1 MATQRAIDEA
11 DIRERLEKLVDA
23 IRAMDLE
30 RVKPIYAPD
39 IVSFDIVPP
48 LQHLGAES
56 KWQNWADV
64 FAAYRPP
71 LGYEIR
77 DLTIAAGADVAFA
90 HILSRISGTLKVGKS
105 SDYWVRWTTCFR
117 KLDGK
122 NWLIA
127 HDHISVPIDVKSG
140 EALLSLEP

>member
-1 MATQRAIDEA
+1 MTTQRAIDEA
-11 DIRERLEKLVDA
+11 DIRQRLEKLVEA

-30 RVKPIYAPD
+30 RVKPI
-39 IVSFDIVPP
+39 DIVPP
-48 LQHLGAES
+48 LQHVGAES

-77 DLTIAAGADVAFA
+77 GLTIFPGNDVAFA
-90 HILSRISGTLKVGKS
+90 HILSRISGTLRTGKS

-117 KLDGK
+117 KVDGK